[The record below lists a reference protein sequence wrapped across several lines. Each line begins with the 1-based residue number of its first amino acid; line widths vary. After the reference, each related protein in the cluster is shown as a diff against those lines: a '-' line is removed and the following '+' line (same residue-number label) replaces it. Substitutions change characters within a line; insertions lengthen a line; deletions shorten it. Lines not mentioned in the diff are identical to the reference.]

1 MFSFKNLSY
10 ISVKANASKSFIDTV
25 QSIQDLKSS
34 SKSKDIDDEK
44 VLNSNKYLEKAKSLL
59 NRCIETNNFAEERLK
74 EISENLLSS
83 IENNSN
89 NAEAYLN
96 IGNICY
102 ILGNVKLALKYLK
115 MAQSINP
122 KLEGIS
128 TLRDAISE
136 NKVIENKDK
145 LLSSDSPKNVGIT
158 RKEESKQQ
166 QEVATKPALKPIVSS
181 NVRSMYSISNKK
193 F

>member
-44 VLNSNKYLEKAKSLL
+44 VLNSNKYLERAKSLL

>member
-115 MAQSINP
+115 MAQSINT

>member
-122 KLEGIS
+122 KLEGNIYFK
-128 TLRDAISE
+128 RC
-136 NKVIENKDK
+136 NK
-145 LLSSDSPKNVGIT
+145 
-158 RKEESKQQ
+158 
-166 QEVATKPALKPIVSS
+166 
-181 NVRSMYSISNKK
+181 
-193 F
+193 

>member
-25 QSIQDLKSS
+25 QNIQDLKSS
-34 SKSKDIDDEK
+34 SKSKDIEDEK
-44 VLNSNKYLEKAKSLL
+44 VLNSNKYLERAKSLL
-59 NRCIETNNFAEERLK
+59 NRCIETNNFAEEKLK

-122 KLEGIS
+122 NLEGIS

-145 LLSSDSPKNVGIT
+145 VLNPDTSKNLEIN
-158 RKEESKQQ
+158 RKEESKKQ
-166 QEVATKPALKPIVSS
+166 QEVVTKPTLKPIVSS
-181 NVRSMYSISNKK
+181 NVKNMYSISHKK